1 MRTLMSRCSVTQ
13 NHAGFELFSGSGRG
27 QGKGTVAGSDR
38 YRALAAECVHFA
50 SQLSNPADK
59 ARMLAMADGWLKFAD
74 HTERIRRC
82 YEGMPGYVR
91 DHDSEYSY

>member
-1 MRTLMSRCSVTQ
+1 MRTLMSRCSVTR
-13 NHAGFELFSGSGRG
+13 NHAGFELFSGSERG

-50 SQLSNPADK
+50 GQLSNPADK

-74 HTERIRRC
+74 RTDRIRRR
-82 YEGMPGYVR
+82 YEGMPGYAR
-91 DHDSEYSY
+91 DDDPEYSH